1 MKKTMSSAIL
11 ALILYAAPVGSAA
24 NAAAPLE
31 NAAPESPASFD
42 MAKVARFGFGM
53 TFNRIQRE
61 KRYWAGVSPKRTVT
75 ISREFSMGM
84 PETIPQCGISYE
96 EAQATAPLFSDR
108 KRLSPAHALLKTSFH
123 ETAIL

>member
-24 NAAAPLE
+24 STAAPLE

-61 KRYWAGVSPKRTVT
+61 KLCWAGVSPKRTVA
-75 ISREFSMGM
+75 ISRKFSMGM

-96 EAQATAPLFSDR
+96 EAQGNRSAFQ
-108 KRLSPAHALLKTSFH
+108 
-123 ETAIL
+123 